1 MPNLETLRRRSNGG
15 RALCSKAASCPCG
28 SRRMPSVTA
37 YAIRLTAFA
46 VLSTLEPVVR
56 IVLSILALTGIATCV
71 LYRFVLHAPHFPLG
85 RMLLLSIAL
94 AVLSVL
100 YGLLVRATAP

>member
-1 MPNLETLRRRSNGG
+1 MNTEFRDSPVTLEQAVSAVLKGCLLPVRI
-15 RALCSKAASCPCG
+15 
-28 SRRMPSVTA
+28 TA

-46 VLSTLEPVVR
+46 VLSTLEPVVQ
-56 IVLSILALTGIATCV
+56 IVLSILALTGFATCV

-85 RMLLLSIAL
+85 RMLLVSVAL

-100 YGLLVRATAP
+100 YGLLVRGTAP